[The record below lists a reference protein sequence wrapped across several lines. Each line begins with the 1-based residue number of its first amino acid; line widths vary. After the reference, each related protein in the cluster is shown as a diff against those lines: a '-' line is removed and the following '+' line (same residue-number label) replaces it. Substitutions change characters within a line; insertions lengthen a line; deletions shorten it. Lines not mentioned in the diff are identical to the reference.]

1 MLYNDYKQFANI
13 FTIYMNLTF
22 NSFSNTDFVLIAIYN
37 IFKKA
42 VTRTISSA
50 VDQNFIKILN
60 NGLVKDENEWI

>member
-1 MLYNDYKQFANI
+1 MD
-13 FTIYMNLTF
+13 LTF
-22 NSFSNTDFVLIAIYN
+22 NSFSNTDFVLSAIYK